1 MADYT
6 NLCNKILENI
16 GGKENISNAVHCMT
30 RLRLSLK
37 DKSKANIDAL
47 KEIKGVLGA
56 QFNGDQFHVIIGTTV
71 GDVYK
76 EFCEIAGLNESEVI
90 EENLDIKKEKFNIK
104 EIPRIIMNYL
114 SGSIAPVLTIMLG
127 CGFFQVFYSILGSG
141 LLNVLSEER

>member
-56 QFNGDQFHVIIGTTV
+56 QFNGDQ
-71 GDVYK
+71 
-76 EFCEIAGLNESEVI
+76 L
-90 EENLDIKKEKFNIK
+90 
-104 EIPRIIMNYL
+104 
-114 SGSIAPVLTIMLG
+114 
-127 CGFFQVFYSILGSG
+127 QV
-141 LLNVLSEER
+141 